1 MDFLQ
6 SSFSGFFA
14 AKLSRKAVTSTACAG
29 GAAGEEEVAEA
40 TGVVLVGAA
49 AEIVLLGAATGAELG
64 AAAGDED
71 VAEAA
76 GAFGL
81 VGVAAATVVVGEA
94 TAGNAARGCYGGVSE
109 YFRHEVGEH
118 SHRGGICAAPGQ
130 KASQLS
136 VIAPQLFDACWARC
150 CPASPA

>member
-14 AKLSRKAVTSTACAG
+14 AKLSRMAVTSTACAG
-29 GAAGEEEVAEA
+29 AAAGEEEVAEA
-40 TGVVLVGAA
+40 AGVVLVGAA
-49 AEIVLLGAATGAELG
+49 AAIVVLGAATGAELG

-81 VGVAAATVVVGEA
+81 VGVAAAKVVVGEA
-94 TAGNAARGCYGGVSE
+94 TAG
-109 YFRHEVGEH
+109 EVGPALLEGVAVACPNIFDMRLVNIPIGVKYAP
-118 SHRGGICAAPGQ
+118 HRGKKPAGLA
-130 KASQLS
+130 
-136 VIAPQLFDACWARC
+136 VIPPQLFDWFARKHD
-150 CPASPA
+150 A